1 MSYQIIQHDCELHTH
16 SCHSFGPFD
25 DRAAAEA
32 FIDEYDLWLPSDGGY
47 AFAVAVPAEPDA
59 TFDTHPDEW
68 VELMVELY
76 ADTEPDSLN
85 RDRLGVGATTSTT
98 TKGVERGR

>member
-1 MSYQIIQHDCELHTH
+1 MSYQIIQHDCERHTH
-16 SCHSFGPFD
+16 SCHTFGPFN

-59 TFDTHPDEW
+59 TFDTHPHEW
-68 VELMVELY
+68 V
-76 ADTEPDSLN
+76 DTEPDFLN

-98 TKGVERGR
+98 TKGAERGK